1 MKDLL
6 ENIAN
11 SRDKAIKVIESCESP
26 VHIKGAEKY
35 VKLLVAKHRSDI
47 SKTTGEYRRSY
58 DNLISS
64 VENLLLAKLKIEKE
78 KVRMSS

>member
-11 SRDKAIKVIESCESP
+11 SRDKAIKVIESCETQ

-35 VKLLVAKHRSDI
+35 VKLLVSKYRSDI
-47 SKTTGEYRRSY
+47 SNTTGEYRRTY
-58 DNLISS
+58 DSLISS
-64 VENLLLAKLKIEKE
+64 VENLLLAKIKVEKE